1 MKFHHLD
8 HHQASWRACM
18 LPQRERFHWDLLC
31 CCMLSIS
38 LSLWVFLS
46 FYPLCA
52 ESLTWHIPWRPGV
65 LKLNQ
70 ASWISNSKAFNQA
83 STPGSCRRAFIAF
96 NVCHFC
102 HFCHSA
108 RWPEEL
114 PPILHTISAH
124 PRKHRPE
131 LVASWMIFNTSHS
144 SHRNFIGSQ
153 LGPCEQATAVKNWY
167 TFWLKASFSFIFLNT
182 SIWSTSMR
190 WNWTCWGQAMQRL
203 LLQSY

>member
-18 LPQRERFHWDLLC
+18 LPQWEDCMLATRFHWDLLC
-31 CCMLSIS
+31 CFMLSISLS

-96 NVCHFC
+96 NVIMFVTSVTSVAAYVFAIALPEDFRSGCLMFNAKTSLNSSSTVSSTKGACAIHCGSSELRSYCSHWCPGICH
-102 HFCHSA
+102 
-108 RWPEEL
+108 R
-114 PPILHTISAH
+114 
-124 PRKHRPE
+124 
-131 LVASWMIFNTSHS
+131 IFK
-144 SHRNFIGSQ
+144 I
-153 LGPCEQATAVKNWY
+153 
-167 TFWLKASFSFIFLNT
+167 
-182 SIWSTSMR
+182 
-190 WNWTCWGQAMQRL
+190 
-203 LLQSY
+203 